1 VCNQRDSQAVDQLGP
16 QAPISAWK
24 RAAHHV
30 TVAIAWA
37 LASVFL
43 VNVMRS
49 AAMVAYAWDAIDLSG
64 NPGSA
69 GWIFLAG
76 ALTAVLAGPLG
87 GMVADRIGFRNGIL
101 SGEMLAALAVGLYG
115 TIHVSTGTP
124 KTIVPLVLAAVIVS
138 LGGTLTFPAL
148 NSMLQLISPVGG
160 AFRIASY
167 NALASGVA
175 YVVGSVASGLV
186 IDWASADASFLM
198 CGAVSIAAACVAGR
212 VRALTSARPGAGKG
226 TPAQPGKRGMWDVIM
241 MLGAHKRTRSMVLG
255 FITIFAIFNTLNV
268 FLPSFARYGL
278 LANATEVG
286 VLRAAWS
293 AGAIFGALGLSVFP
307 FGFAIKPYVLTTWMI
322 AMGAA
327 MMALAECGTYVIGA
341 ALLAIAG
348 VSFTIVRSILDGFV
362 IMLIDE
368 DKVGRVRGFILSLT
382 NLVGAVCFFGVAQL
396 TESQLSMPFLL
407 VGSVAVLSAFLIVD
421 VTKEDD

>member
-1 VCNQRDSQAVDQLGP
+1 
-16 QAPISAWK
+16 
-24 RAAHHV
+24 V

-76 ALTAVLAGPLG
+76 ALTAVFAGPLG

-101 SGEMLAALAVGLYG
+101 SGETLASLAVGLYG
-115 TIHVSTGTP
+115 TIHVSAEIP
-124 KTIVPLVLAAVIVS
+124 NTIIPLVLAAVIVS
-138 LGGTLTFPAL
+138 LGGTLTFPSL

-198 CGAVSIAAACVAGR
+198 CGGISIAAACVAGR
-212 VRALTSARPGAGKG
+212 VRAPTSARPSAEKGKS
-226 TPAQPGKRGMWDVIM
+226 AQSGIRGVWDVMI
-241 MLGAHKRTRSMVLG
+241 LLAAHKRTRSLMLG
-255 FITIFAIFNTLNV
+255 FVAIFAIFNILNV
-268 FLPSFARYGL
+268 FLPSFARYAL

-293 AGAIFGALGLSVFP
+293 AGVIFGALGLSVFP
-307 FGFAIKPYVLTTWMI
+307 FGSDIKPYVLITWMI
-322 AMGAA
+322 ATGTA

-348 VSFTIVRSILDGFV
+348 VSFTIVRSVLDGFV

-368 DKVGRVRGFILSLT
+368 DKVGRVRGFVLSLT
-382 NLVGAVCFFGVAQL
+382 NLVGAVCFFGVTQL
-396 TESQLSMPFLL
+396 TESQVSMPFLL
-407 VGSVAVLSAFLIVD
+407 VGFVAVLSGFLVVG
-421 VTKEDD
+421 VTKEDDR